1 MTRAKQWLRWPIG
14 CGRAAALAT
23 LLAVSGLS
31 GCTKSNEQAAV
42 EVLADPGVREL
53 LSNIPADTPYAY
65 ISFGGSM
72 RPMVEKMYK
81 QMSPF
86 IEKMSPTIEQALQSE
101 GEWTPLI
108 RALFTEFKA
117 IVKEGGLDRTG
128 IDIDGKAA
136 FYGIGGLP
144 AMRWSLK
151 DPQALRDLL
160 GRVQQNGAVT
170 IPTCKLGDADY
181 WCGEFAG
188 IKLAAAIV
196 SNELVMGVA
205 PTAMAD
211 KVFEM
216 LFGKTKPER
225 SLADSPKLRDLLANW
240 QLGRFNA
247 GYVDV
252 RVIVE
257 AFLGEGDPLNKEVL
271 TAVNPRAAEH
281 WPQITQVCK
290 DEIRGLAGIAPMF
303 VFGTETMSAEGF
315 EMVFGVEVRSDI
327 AQDLKSLRASVPGLS
342 KELREQVIF
351 AMGVGSDFGK
361 SLEWM
366 QRKGAEV
373 TKSPYQCPE
382 LAELNQAAA
391 KIGQDKGSFPNWIP
405 GLRGG
410 SLVLTD
416 IKMAGFLPSSITG
429 YAVLASADPKA
440 AYEAIRGEL
449 PAIAAYEFSDD
460 GKVKT
465 LPDGTVPFVNGIA
478 YGAKAGAGIVV
489 AVGPGSEAKVSE
501 LLAAPE
507 AKDPPLALFAYDF
520 GKMMEQLQPL
530 LGMAGQ
536 SDMTAALDIYKMFGP
551 SGYEMYAED
560 RGLVFRAAM
569 KLR

>member
-1 MTRAKQWLRWPIG
+1 M
-14 CGRAAALAT
+14 AT

-31 GCTKSNEQAAV
+31 GCTKSNEQVAV

-81 QMSPF
+81 QLSPL
-86 IEKMSPTIEQALQSE
+86 IDKVSPTIEKEIPLE
-101 GEWTPLI
+101 GEWAPLI
-108 RALFTEFKA
+108 RALFSEFKA
-117 IVKEGGLDRTG
+117 IVKDGGLDRTG
-128 IDIDGKAA
+128 IDIDGRAA

-188 IKLAAAIV
+188 VKLAAAVV
-196 SNELVMGVA
+196 SNELVMGIA

-211 KVFEM
+211 KVFEI

-225 SLADSPKLRDLLANW
+225 SLADSQKLRDLLAKW

-247 GYVDV
+247 GFVDV
-252 RVIVE
+252 RVIAE
-257 AFLGEGDPLNKEVL
+257 ALLGEGDPLNKEVL
-271 TAVNPRAAEH
+271 TAVNPRVVER

-290 DEIRGLAGIAPMF
+290 DEIRGLVAIAPMI
-303 VFGTETMSAEGF
+303 VFGSESMSAEGF
-315 EMVFGVEVRSDI
+315 EMVFGVELRSDI

-342 KELREQVIF
+342 QELREQVIF
-351 AMGVGSDFGK
+351 AMGAGADVGK
-361 SLEWM
+361 AIELVL
-366 QRKGAEV
+366 RKGKEV
-373 TKSPYQCPE
+373 SQSPYQCPE
-382 LAELNQAAA
+382 LAELNQAAT
-391 KIGQDKGSFPNWIP
+391 KIGQDTSAIPKWVP

-416 IKMAGFLPSSITG
+416 IKMAGFLPSSITAH
-429 YAVLASADPKA
+429 AVLAAADPKA
-440 AYEAIRGEL
+440 VYEAIRAET

-460 GKVKT
+460 GTVKT

-489 AVGPGSEAKVSE
+489 AIGPGSEAKVGE

-507 AKDPPLALFAYDF
+507 VKDPPLALFAYDL

-530 LGMAGQ
+530 MGMAGQ
-536 SDMTAALDIYKMFGP
+536 SELTAALDIYKMFGP

-560 RGLVFRAAM
+560 RGLVFKAAM